1 MGAPPGSR
9 DCCPPLHG
17 AGGDPAARP
26 ASAAAFLLDD
36 GVEVR
41 AVDAGGSTAAG
52 ASPPPV
58 ARLVISEASWK
69 PRGPRGDWVEL
80 ANLGAAPAPLAG
92 VRLTDRPDRP
102 GLVFEGPCAELAL
115 PPGGR
120 LVLERA
126 TEGEAAGKAAGA
138 GAGAAAAARCR
149 SLPFG
154 LSDGEALQLFDA
166 GGSLLSELEWAPGQV
181 PEGLSF
187 GLPAELVPEGA
198 GASVL
203 AEPTP
208 GGRNAPALALSP
220 RFGTPLVV
228 PGGGGPP
235 GRHPPSLLGRAI
247 PFSGPRLRSNLPLAV
262 LKPSRREVPNSPA
275 IPALLWVSG
284 CDGPPGDGS
293 ACALDDRPAVAA
305 WAETELRGRSSQRHD
320 KKQYKLEIKG
330 GPPGGA
336 GGAEDAEEALLG
348 MPAHED
354 WILAADHV
362 DRSLGR
368 NWVAFELSRR
378 AGRWAPRQRFVE
390 LFQWRPPRDGGGAE
404 GSWLGDPGARKPLDD
419 GDYLGVYALREAVGR
434 GAQRVDLPKYRP
446 GGGDSASASGVSG
459 AASFLLEF
467 KSSEHEG
474 MFSRSVDRGGHV
486 MDLGPSRV
494 YLKYPK
500 RAKVSAAD
508 EEWLRSFLR
517 DLEERLSSRPDA
529 DDPRGYAE
537 AVDLGSLVD
546 YFLHTELTK
555 NLDGYISSLFLR
567 VDRGEG
573 GAGQLSAGPVW
584 DYDLAFGNTNNWGG
598 YYRGADGGWVAEG
611 PNQREY
617 GRVNQWFERLMRRDE
632 AFRRRARARW
642 EELRA
647 GPWSQGAVEEIFR
660 ALRDELGRGPAERN
674 FERWPMRSISSNH
687 RYITLPW
694 SPGSWEAEVAQLETW
709 LRARLR
715 WMDAQTRRW

>member
-1 MGAPPGSR
+1 MGA
-9 DCCPPLHG
+9 
-17 AGGDPAARP
+17 
-26 ASAAAFLLDD
+26 ASA
-36 GVEVR
+36 
-41 AVDAGGSTAAG
+41 
-52 ASPPPV
+52 P
-58 ARLVISEASWK
+58 
-69 PRGPRGDWVEL
+69 
-80 ANLGAAPAPLAG
+80 LGG

-120 LVLERA
+120 LVLERVPEEARAA
-126 TEGEAAGKAAGA
+126 TAAG
-138 GAGAAAAARCR
+138 CR

-154 LSDGEALQLFDA
+154 LSDGETLQLFDA

-187 GLPAELVPEGA
+187 GLPARGGGA
-198 GASVL
+198 GAPAAVL

-208 GGRNAPALALSP
+208 GGRNAPALSLSP

-228 PGGGGPP
+228 PGGGPP
-235 GRHPPSLLGRAI
+235 GRHPSSLLEGAL

-262 LKPSRREVPNSPA
+262 LKTSRRDVPNSPP

-293 ACALDDRPAVAA
+293 ACSVDDRPAVAA
-305 WAETELRGRSSQRHD
+305 WAETELRGRSSQRHE
-320 KKQYKLEIKG
+320 KKQFKLELKS
-330 GPPGGA
+330 GPPGQ
-336 GGAEDAEEALLG
+336 AEDAEEALLG

-390 LFQWRPPRDGGGAE
+390 LFQWRPPRGGGAE
-404 GSWLGDPGARKPLDD
+404 GSWLQDRGARKPVDN

-434 GAQRVDLPKYRP
+434 GDQRVDLPKYRP
-446 GGGDSASASGVSG
+446 GNSSRAGSGG

-474 MFSRSVDRGGHV
+474 MFSKSVDRGGHI
-486 MDLGPSRV
+486 MDIGPSRV

-508 EEWLRSFLR
+508 EDWLRDFLR
-517 DLEERLSSRPDA
+517 DLEKRLFSRPDA
-529 DDPRGYAE
+529 GDPRGYAE
-537 AVDLGSLVD
+537 MVDLDSLVD

-567 VDRGEG
+567 VDRAEG
-573 GAGQLSAGPVW
+573 GAGRLSAGPVW

-611 PNQREY
+611 PNQRDF
-617 GRVNQWFERLMRRDE
+617 GRVNQWFEKLVRQDS
-632 AFRRRARARW
+632 AFRGRTRARW

-647 GPWSQGAVEEIFR
+647 GPWSRGAVEEIFR
-660 ALRDELGRGPAERN
+660 GLRDELGPGPAERN

-709 LRARLR
+709 LLARLR
-715 WMDAQTRRW
+715 WMDTQTLQW